1 MTCSALDLTG
11 CFGMA
16 WAHLLGML
24 PWYLPWIGWGIVAL
38 VTLWV
43 LSQIKN
49 VAGYPGVIGV
59 LGIVA
64 YLVGY
69 FRGSRHDGLVPH
81 EHVDA
86 ASPDAL
92 PSASVSPSARPRAA
106 GVTPSAVRPPDD
118 LPPKSLTER

>member
-16 WAHLLGML
+16 WTHLLGL
-24 PWYLPWIGWGIVAL
+24 IPWWLPWIGWGIVAL
-38 VTLWV
+38 VALWV

-59 LGIVA
+59 LGVVA

-81 EHVDA
+81 EHVA
-86 ASPDAL
+86 ANSPDAL
-92 PSASVSPSARPRAA
+92 PSVTMPPKPAPRPARPSD
-106 GVTPSAVRPPDD
+106 V
-118 LPPKSLTER
+118 PPKSLTDKFP

>member
-11 CFGMA
+11 CFGLA

-24 PWYLPWIGWGIVAL
+24 PWWLPWLGWGIVAL
-38 VTLWV
+38 VALWV
-43 LSQIKN
+43 LSQVKN
-49 VAGYPGVIGV
+49 IAGTPGVIGV

-64 YLVGY
+64 YLIGY

-86 ASPDAL
+86 SSPDAL
-92 PSASVSPSARPRAA
+92 PPASPGSRAA
-106 GVTPSAVRPPDD
+106 PAPGSSGHRPPDA